1 MSSEDK
7 KLSFIEHLKE
17 LRRRLIR
24 SVIAILVVFAP
35 LIYFSNDIYQFAS
48 NPLQNFLLGQST
60 MIATEVASPF
70 LSPLKLTFYASL
82 FISLPYVLFEIW
94 GFVAPGMYKKE
105 KTFSLSIGISSVLL
119 FYTGIVFA
127 YYLVFP
133 LMFGFFTTT
142 GPADITIM
150 TDISKYLDFILN
162 IFLAFAI
169 AFEMPVLIFL
179 LNWTGITSPKSL
191 SEKRPYVIVS
201 CFILGMLL
209 TPPDIISQTL
219 LALPAWL
226 LFEVGL
232 LLSRIFIKNS
242 SETKKQEPN

>member
-7 KLSFIEHLKE
+7 KFSFIEHLKE

-219 LALPAWL
+219 LALPAWF

-242 SETKKQEPN
+242 SETQNQESN

>member
-209 TPPDIISQTL
+209 TPP
-219 LALPAWL
+219 
-226 LFEVGL
+226 
-232 LLSRIFIKNS
+232 
-242 SETKKQEPN
+242 

>member
-35 LIYFSNDIYQFAS
+35 LIYFSNDIYQFTS

-242 SETKKQEPN
+242 SETKTQEPN